1 MASDIRFNG
10 TAGTFYSTV
19 KPPDFSGTLTCLL
32 HQTWGSRMAEI
43 SGRAR
48 GLAGSV
54 WIPIPFLYL
63 YPVVDIAQAA
73 TVSFPAGFFS
83 FVPIVEAS
91 VLLPAFANTFDNGQ
105 WSIDH
110 DKRDS
115 GEFTLPKSSYLMP
128 IHQAP
133 VYMRLRAISTTGFM
147 IESSLTRYGASLAFA
162 FKELVNNEQLLIYW
176 HCFGC

>member
-1 MASDIRFNG
+1 MPSDIRFNG

-19 KPPDFSGTLTCLL
+19 KPPSFSGTLSGLL
-32 HQTWGSRMAEI
+32 HQTWGSRMAEM

-54 WIPIPFLYL
+54 WVPIPIAD
-63 YPVVDIAQAA
+63 VTQAA

-83 FVPIVEAS
+83 FIPIVEAS
-91 VLLPAFANTFDNGQ
+91 VLLPSFVNTFDSGG

-110 DKRDS
+110 DKVTS
-115 GEFTLPKSSYLMP
+115 GNPTLPKSSYLMP

-133 VYMRLRAISTTGFM
+133 VYMRLRAISTTGFLV
-147 IESSLTRYGASLAFA
+147 ETSLTRYGVSFA
-162 FKELVNNEQLLIYW
+162 NTFKELVNN
-176 HCFGC
+176 